1 MMPEGHACVR
11 IGQVQFPKVLSN
23 RRHGTVPLRFG
34 GGQQKFAA
42 VSRCA
47 PDSDMRIGIELR
59 NHPSVLPVQQAIV
72 PIRDIQ
78 PISEQERTE
87 GFCVCQRDDFCFFSC
102 KPIDGDVIRIE
113 EPTGTDAA
121 KRRCIGGGQ
130 NAAVSER
137 QIVGENPDV
146 LIPDIH
152 GRRADDSVTRVERQ
166 GDIGMICRFSAA
178 QVVVDPHESAAA
190 CRVMAHGIPQG
201 AEIRGIFGGVLRKDG
216 HCGSDQPT
224 EFPQQIVMPPQA
236 VVAFMRIAVFPQDA
250 LEII

>member
-1 MMPEGHACVR
+1 
-11 IGQVQFPKVLSN
+11 
-23 RRHGTVPLRFG
+23 
-34 GGQQKFAA
+34 
-42 VSRCA
+42 
-47 PDSDMRIGIELR
+47 MRIGIELR

-87 GFCVCQRDDFCFFSC
+87 GFCVCQRDDLCFFSC

-146 LIPDIH
+146 LIPDIQ
-152 GRRADDSVTRVERQ
+152 RE
-166 GDIGMICRFSAA
+166 
-178 QVVVDPHESAAA
+178 A
-190 CRVMAHGIPQG
+190 C
-201 AEIRGIFGGVLRKDG
+201 
-216 HCGSDQPT
+216 
-224 EFPQQIVMPPQA
+224 
-236 VVAFMRIAVFPQDA
+236 
-250 LEII
+250 